1 MSIQF
6 LNVLLRAT
14 DYTNALNNL
23 TRKVDII
30 SHYSLNKKGCRKA
43 FNFCWRQNGYI
54 SDYIFFCIH
63 VLLLNN
69 PLTKQYSLKKSFFQC
84 KWEKYRLKY
93 IYRVPAAPVN
103 FWYNGHLCE
112 KKPSLKIKIW
122 LHRYMYLSKHLVKT
136 LFHTWTIFNQ
146 L

>member
-1 MSIQF
+1 MSNQF

-43 FNFCWRQNGYI
+43 FNFCWRQNGSI
-54 SDYIFFCIH
+54 SDYFFSFCIH
-63 VLLLNN
+63 VFLINN
-69 PLTKQYSLKKSFFQC
+69 PLAKQYSLKKSFFQC

-112 KKPSLKIKIW
+112 KIPSSKVNFTYAIKIYFSPKMFRKV
-122 LHRYMYLSKHLVKT
+122 LYFYK
-136 LFHTWTIFNQ
+136 I
-146 L
+146 

>member
-43 FNFCWRQNGYI
+43 LNFVEDKTVLFLI
-54 SDYIFFCIH
+54 IFSFCIH
-63 VLLLNN
+63 VFLINN
-69 PLTKQYSLKKSFFQC
+69 PLAKQYSLKKSFFQC

-112 KKPSLKIKIW
+112 KIPSSKVNFTYAIKISFSPKMFRKV
-122 LHRYMYLSKHLVKT
+122 LYFYK
-136 LFHTWTIFNQ
+136 I
-146 L
+146 